1 MVDGPL
7 VDAGDRGKAEHHAI
21 SLGKVGILIDHG
33 MVGQWCCMQWSTTK
47 VPTNRI
53 ANYTIQPEGVCPVS
67 AIIFRTTRGKT
78 ICSDPDNGWTERAMK
93 KVDEEKKKLQ
103 QNEDESTSDITPA
116 ASTMS
121 KGRKGRKRQRQR
133 SGRGKKRQNKRV

>member
-1 MVDGPL
+1 MRSSL
-7 VDAGDRGKAEHHAI
+7 VLAALLCFTTWMSIANAN
-21 SLGKVGILIDHG
+21 HG
-33 MVGQWCCMQWSTTK
+33 MGGQWCCMQWSTTR
-47 VPTNRI
+47 VPANRI

-78 ICSDPDNGWTERAMK
+78 ICSDPDNAWTKRAMK

-103 QNEDESTSDITPA
+103 QNEDESTSDMTPA
-116 ASTMS
+116 ASTVS
-121 KGRKGRKRQRQR
+121 KNGPPKGRKGRKRQRQR